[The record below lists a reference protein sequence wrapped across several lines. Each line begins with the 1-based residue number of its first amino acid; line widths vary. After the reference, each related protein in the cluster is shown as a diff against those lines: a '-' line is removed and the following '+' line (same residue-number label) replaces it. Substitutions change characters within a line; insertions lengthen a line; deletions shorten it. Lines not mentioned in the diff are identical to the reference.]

1 MSLDSSYKIEI
12 ELQVAMNL
20 SYIDEISFLQIQNKL
35 IELQKMIVSFKEQ
48 LQ

>member
-20 SYIDEISFLQIQNKL
+20 SYIDETSFLQIQNKL
-35 IELQKMIVSFKEQ
+35 IELQKMISAIKEQ
-48 LQ
+48 LH